1 MPSYEYRCEKCRKTF
16 TVVLTIKEHESKRI
30 ACPKCKSRVVKQ
42 QISPFFAKTSR
53 KA

>member
-1 MPSYEYRCEKCRKTF
+1 MPSYDYRCDKCGKTF
-16 TVVLTIKEHESKRI
+16 TVVLTLEEHDAKKA

-42 QISPFFAKTSR
+42 QIRPFFAKTSR